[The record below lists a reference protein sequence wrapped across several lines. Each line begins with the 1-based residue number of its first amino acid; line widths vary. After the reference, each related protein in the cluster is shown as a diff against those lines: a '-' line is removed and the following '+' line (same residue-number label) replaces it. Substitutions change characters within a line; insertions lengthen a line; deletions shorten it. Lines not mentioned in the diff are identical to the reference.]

1 MSAEATARRVEEVL
15 DHLGAHSDPAVSS
28 AAEELVRALMDFY
41 GTGLAR
47 ITALLAERG
56 NGPGDPLPRLL
67 SDETVSALLV
77 LHDLHPEDVGARV
90 GRALDAARADAFTVK
105 ELDEETG
112 TLRLASSAD
121 GGCGCP
127 STANASR
134 ERIEAAL
141 SCFAPEVTAVE
152 FEQSD
157 PAVREP
163 ALLQIGRRPPEL
175 QTAGAPA
182 SPAGAP

>member
-15 DHLGAHSDPAVSS
+15 DHLASHGDPAVSA
-28 AAEELVRALMDFY
+28 AAEELVRVLMDFY

-56 NGPGDPLPRLL
+56 GGAAGSLAPLLA
-67 SDETVSALLV
+67 DETVSALLA
-77 LHDLHPEDVGARV
+77 LHDLHPEDIRTRV
-90 GRALDAARADAFTVK
+90 GRALDAARADAFTVR
-105 ELDEETG
+105 ELDEESG
-112 TLRLASSAD
+112 TLRLASSA
-121 GGCGCP
+121 GGGCP
-127 STANASR
+127 STAGAAR
-134 ERIEAAL
+134 ERIESAL

-152 FEQSD
+152 FEEAA
-157 PAVREP
+157 PAAREP

-175 QTAGAPA
+175 QPAGAGPA